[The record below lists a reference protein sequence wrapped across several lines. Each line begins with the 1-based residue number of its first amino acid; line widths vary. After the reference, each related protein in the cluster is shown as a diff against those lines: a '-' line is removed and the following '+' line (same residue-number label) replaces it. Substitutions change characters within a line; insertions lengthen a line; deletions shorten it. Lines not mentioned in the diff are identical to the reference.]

1 MLSLKTDVN
10 VPTVSNKQ
18 KNFCWH
24 LESHWR
30 AGSRFVIQWYVSV
43 VPGSI
48 WKRLGSG
55 TLVPEFSPMRMWLC
69 PNFSRKGHGVPKLYM
84 ELKFGCSPQIC
95 SRVPARRGNSGDPQT
110 SHGTFFFRRGPAWD
124 GLAEACRLLLACK
137 VPMLNKNFC
146 WCVSSSNTMLLWSST
161 VKFTSGRQC
170 SVLLRNMMGRKLVLY
185 YSEFVITAT
194 GMQYGMGPGMT
205 DP

>member
-1 MLSLKTDVN
+1 
-10 VPTVSNKQ
+10 
-18 KNFCWH
+18 
-24 LESHWR
+24 
-30 AGSRFVIQWYVSV
+30 
-43 VPGSI
+43 
-48 WKRLGSG
+48 
-55 TLVPEFSPMRMWLC
+55 
-69 PNFSRKGHGVPKLYM
+69 
-84 ELKFGCSPQIC
+84 
-95 SRVPARRGNSGDPQT
+95 
-110 SHGTFFFRRGPAWD
+110 
-124 GLAEACRLLLACK
+124 